1 MAAVSQAITYAA
13 VDAAAKL
20 NGLGI
25 MGALHEDGRTI
36 CLLGPETGFWKV
48 FKISPEMLD
57 GAEDPFNRWSE
68 RIIARM
74 ADILNAE
81 ARFPF
86 GGPPY
91 EPFMRWAMD
100 SGRAW
105 QSPVGMLVHDE
116 AGMMVSFRGALLF
129 DQEIDLPKPPIAS
142 PCETC
147 DTQPCVSACPV
158 NALSD
163 QHFYEIDA
171 CHTYLDTPAGQTC
184 MSQGCIARR
193 SCPVSQTF
201 DRNPEQSAIHMKYFH
216 RT

>member
-1 MAAVSQAITYAA
+1 MAAISQTVTYTVVEAS
-13 VDAAAKL
+13 AKL

-25 MGALHEDGRTI
+25 MGALHEDGGTI
-36 CLLGPETGFWKV
+36 VLLGPSKRFWGI
-48 FKISPEMLD
+48 FKASPELND
-57 GAEDPFNRWSE
+57 GTEDPFNRWSE
-68 RIIARM
+68 RVIGRM
-74 ADILNAE
+74 AETLHAE
-81 ARFPF
+81 PRFPF

-116 AGMMVSFRGALLF
+116 AGMMISFRGALRF
-129 DQEIDLPKPPIAS
+129 EYEIDLPTPQCAS

-147 DTQPCVSACPV
+147 VAQPCVSACPV

-171 CHTYLDTPAGQTC
+171 CHAYLDTPAGQSC
-184 MSQGCIARR
+184 MSHGCIARR
-193 SCPVSQTF
+193 ACPISQKF

-216 RT
+216 RS